1 VLAPTVPFLY
11 QASPCPFYEEVDFF
25 DFLID
30 TEKNEKREPVPD
42 GGLSTDNNATMVL
55 PGGTGTDNGV

>member
-11 QASPCPFYEEVDFF
+11 QASPRPFYEEVDFF

-30 TEKNEKREPVPD
+30 TEKNEKRELVPD
-42 GGLSTDNNATMVL
+42 GGLITDNNATMVL